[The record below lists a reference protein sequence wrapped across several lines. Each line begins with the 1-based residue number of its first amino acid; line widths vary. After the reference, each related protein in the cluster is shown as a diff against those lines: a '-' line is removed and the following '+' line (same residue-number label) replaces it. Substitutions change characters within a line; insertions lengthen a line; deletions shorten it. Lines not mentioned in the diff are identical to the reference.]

1 VDAEAVRLTGARRA
15 YLEALRAI
23 ALQPRR
29 AAMPGL
35 PFFHHRGHLR
45 ERVAQ
50 LSKEVSMSRPRIAT
64 VVTAF
69 AAVLALTAFLGASS
83 FPMLGS
89 AWGGASAAKPMKV
102 AGDVQRPKAVSQ
114 TAPVYPEAAKADK
127 AEGKVVVDCVIDEQ
141 GHVTQTKVSTSS
153 GRQDLDKSARD
164 AISTWSFQPATLKGK
179 PVAVSYTITLNF
191 RLDEKDKK

>member
-1 VDAEAVRLTGARRA
+1 VRLTGARRA

-23 ALQPRR
+23 ALQPRQ
-29 AAMPGL
+29 AVLPGL

-64 VVTAF
+64 VVTAS

-83 FPMLGS
+83 FPMLSS
-89 AWGGASAAKPMKV
+89 AWAGPSEAKPLEV
-102 AGDVQRPKAVSQ
+102 AGDVQRPQVVIQPAL
-114 TAPVYPEAAKADK
+114 PYPETAKADK
-127 AEGKVVVDCVIDEQ
+127 AEGTVVLDCVIDEK
-141 GHVTQTKVSTSS
+141 GKITQAKVRTSS
-153 GRQDLDKSARD
+153 GREDLDKSAVETV
-164 AISTWSFQPATLKGK
+164 STWSFKPATLKGK
-179 PVAVSYTITLNF
+179 PVDVNYTITLNF